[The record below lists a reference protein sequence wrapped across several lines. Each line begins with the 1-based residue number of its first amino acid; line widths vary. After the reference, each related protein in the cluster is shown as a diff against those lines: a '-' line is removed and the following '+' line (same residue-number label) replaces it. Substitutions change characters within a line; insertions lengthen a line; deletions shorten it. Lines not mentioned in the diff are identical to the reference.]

1 MLYELVDK
9 REEGQILNKA
19 IPVPKVLPN
28 NLKQIRQIRGLTLQE
43 AAKMLNVHPF
53 FLSSVEN
60 GKNNLSGKITISIL
74 NLFDVSFE
82 QLYDVR
88 KELVL
93 DYVEEYKDKVTVE
106 VILNKSEIKSNPVK
120 VEEKILDELLKKN
133 INAQVYAYNIIDKKE
148 TIKSDTFL
156 CTVDLELITQ
166 RTTKKKFDIN
176 FFRDSNIELTE
187 ILLEKGFYPQP
198 QNIELNKENFKVV
211 DNKIY
216 LNREYKINKGN
227 ESINTNIIHIDNFI
241 FNGENEYS
249 SPDGNIKLYKDKD
262 DNIEIIT
269 FMALEKDEE
278 DMNNL
283 KFIENYYE
291 KHENLDKTKIPE
303 LLGLSVPGYSN
314 LLHGNQKIST
324 KVMWRMVKL
333 FRVPLELIINIKKY
347 TEEIYQ
353 IDSSN

>member
-1 MLYELVDK
+1 MPNTLIRKDE
-9 REEGQILNKA
+9 QIVNKA
-19 IPVPKVLPN
+19 IPVPKILPN
-28 NLKQIRQIRGLTLQE
+28 NLKQIRQIRGLTLQD
-43 AAKMLNVHPF
+43 AANILNIHPF

-60 GKNNLSGKITISIL
+60 GKNNLSGKITMNVL
-74 NLFDVSFE
+74 HLFDVSFE

-88 KELVL
+88 KELEL
-93 DYVEEYKDKVTVE
+93 DYIEEYKDTVTVD
-106 VILNKSEIKSNPVK
+106 VILNKSEIEENPIK
-120 VEEKILDELLKKN
+120 IEEKILDELLKKN
-133 INAQVYAYNIIDKKE
+133 INAQVYTYEIVEKKE
-148 TIKSDTFL
+148 TFKSDMYL
-156 CTVDLELITQ
+156 CTINLELVTQ
-166 RTTKKKFDIN
+166 KIKKRKFDIN

-187 ILLEKGFYPQP
+187 ILLERGFLEQP
-198 QNIELNKENFKVV
+198 QNIRLGKDKFKVV
-211 DNKIY
+211 DHNIY
-216 LNREYKINKGN
+216 LNREYKISADGQYNSTNKIYIGDFKHVNGN
-227 ESINTNIIHIDNFI
+227 K
-241 FNGENEYS
+241 YS
-249 SPDGNIKLYKDKD
+249 NSDGSIKLYKSEED
-262 DNIEIIT
+262 DINLISFT
-269 FMALEKDEE
+269 ALEE
-278 DMNNL
+278 DMTNL